1 MKRFLSTVLLAG
13 IATLSF
19 GQEIQGDYNGRN
31 LSTIPDYVYK
41 GSSLSGW
48 HTLGNADWKASNGII
63 TAKANGSASYLI
75 SDRGFQDVQLRSL
88 FKADATTEVGFLFR
102 LQKTSDGMKSYLV
115 SIKGAD
121 IALYKVELNAQG
133 KETKRDRLPNAGGI
147 IRQAPAPNPNA
158 PAPERGSGGAPRGA
172 AGSAT
177 LVLPYTRPVTAAVPG
192 QWNQFDAVIDLNM
205 LRAYTNDSGENTV
218 GLDSDTGF
226 GSVALMVNGTGEVQ
240 FNELSYVDAGI
251 KKMPKEQTG
260 AGFKL
265 QQIQDM
271 YYSWA
276 AGSGDFNHDG
286 IKDIVAGPYVYYGPT
301 YTTYREIQFA
311 SSVSPSKNF
320 TEFNCQ
326 YGYDFNGDGWDDVLS
341 GPSNGALFVNPK
353 GESRRWDRYQVVRGI
368 QSEVTVFKDV
378 DGDGKPELIYGAGG
392 QVCYA
397 KPDPTD
403 ITKPWIQRPISERG
417 TANAHGIGA
426 GDINGD
432 GLVDILNVN
441 GWYEHPKND
450 DGKMLWTYHPE
461 AFGRMA
467 HRSNNYGGA
476 AMGVYDVNGDK
487 LNDVVTTLNA
497 HGFGLA
503 WFEQKRDKAG
513 KISFTRHMIMDDY
526 STADKN
532 AGGVTFSQA
541 HGAAFADMDGDGIPD
556 FITGKRY
563 WSHLD
568 TQLDPDGYGPPVV
581 YVYKTVRDPKAS
593 GGAKF
598 VPQLVHNRS
607 GVGSDVLA
615 DDLNKD
621 GAVDIVTATDRGVF
635 IYWNTPKGKTPTAT
649 KKK

>member
-1 MKRFLSTVLLAG
+1 MKRILSTLVFAG
-13 IATLSF
+13 LATLSY
-19 GQEIQGDYNGRN
+19 GQNFSGDYNGRN
-31 LSTIPDYVYK
+31 LESIPDYVYK
-41 GSSLSGW
+41 GSSLAGW
-48 HTLGNADWKASNGII
+48 HTLGNAGWKSSNGII
-63 TAKANGSASYLI
+63 TAKANGSASYLM
-75 SDRGFQDVQLRSL
+75 SDKGFQDVHLRSL

-102 LQKTSDGMKSYLV
+102 LQKAGDGMNSYLV
-115 SIKGAD
+115 SIKGSE
-121 IALYKVELNAQG
+121 IGLYKVALDAQG
-133 KETKRDRLPNAGGI
+133 KETKRDRLSNAGGI

-158 PAPERGSGGAPRGA
+158 PAPERGSGGAPRGVA
-172 AGSAT
+172 AAT
-177 LVLPYTRPVTAAVPG
+177 NLNLPYTRPVTAPVPG
-192 QWNQFDAVIDLNM
+192 QWNQFDGIIDLNM

-226 GSVALMVNGTGEVQ
+226 GPIALMVNGTGEVQ
-240 FNELSYVDAGI
+240 FNELSYMDAGI
-251 KKMPKEQTG
+251 KKMPNEQIG

-286 IKDIVAGPYVYYGPT
+286 IKDIVAGPYVYYGPN

-341 GPSNGALFVNPK
+341 GPSTGALFVNPK

-368 QSEVTVFKDV
+368 TSEVTVFKDV
-378 DGDGKPELIYGAGG
+378 DGDGKPELVYGAGG

-397 KPDPTD
+397 KPDPAD
-403 ITKPWIQRPISERG
+403 VTKPWIQRPISERG
-417 TANAHGIGA
+417 TANAHGIGV

-432 GLVDILNVN
+432 GLMDILNVN

-450 DGKMLWTYHPE
+450 DGKMMWAYHPV

-503 WFEQKRDKAG
+503 WFEQKRDASG
-513 KISFTRHMIMDDY
+513 KISFVRHMIMDDY

-541 HGAAFADMDGDGIPD
+541 HGAAFADMNGDGIPD

-568 TQLDPDGYGPPVV
+568 TQLDPDGYGTPVV
-581 YVYKTVRDPKAS
+581 YVYKTVRDPKAP

-598 VPQLVHNRS
+598 VPELVHNRS

-635 IYWNTPKGKTPTAT
+635 IYWNTPKGKATTA
-649 KKK
+649 KKKK